1 MFNKGNMSQML
12 KQARDVQKKIEEVQ
26 SELEDLEIT
35 AESGGGMIKVIVNGK
50 QQLVELK
57 ISPEAIEE
65 DIELLEDL
73 IIAAVNEAQ
82 LKSNE
87 ESQNRMN
94 AVTSNMLGGLKI
106 PGMN

>member
-1 MFNKGNMSQML
+1 MFNKGNMSHML

-26 SELEDLEIT
+26 NELEDLEIT
-35 AESGGGMIKVIVNGK
+35 AESGGGMVKVIVNGK
-50 QQLVELK
+50 QQLIELK

-73 IIAAVNEAQ
+73 IISAVNEAQ

-94 AVTSNMLGGLKI
+94 AVTGDMLGGLKI